1 MFADADPETAFEGSA
16 NGVFW
21 NQGQICSA
29 GTRVYVEAPVYDDA
43 VNAFVDRASAIVL
56 GDGLDE
62 ATEMGPLVSLE
73 QLERVAGY
81 IEVGEREAKLAGRG
95 TAPTTPASRAATS
108 SRRRSSPTSTT
119 RRGSRARR
127 SSGR

>member
-43 VNAFVDRASAIVL
+43 VNAFVDAR
-56 GDGLDE
+56 
-62 ATEMGPLVSLE
+62 P
-73 QLERVAGY
+73 
-81 IEVGEREAKLAGRG
+81 
-95 TAPTTPASRAATS
+95 
-108 SRRRSSPTSTT
+108 RSSWATAWT
-119 RRGSRARR
+119 RRPRWVR
-127 SSGR
+127 S